1 MKYKNTV
8 LIVRELNRSKAFYKH
23 VLGLRVLL
31 DFNGSITLSNGIVL
45 HSYEIWKDLI
55 RKNNQEIILQ
65 NHASELSF
73 EIEDI
78 DDFMNILKA
87 RNIPLLHPLK
97 EYAWGQRVVRFYDPD
112 GHIIEVGESM
122 KKVVKRFLSQGL
134 SYEETAK
141 LMNVPID
148 YIMEI
153 IAYG

>member
-97 EYAWGQRVVRFYDPD
+97 ECAWGQRVVRFYDPD

-148 YIMEI
+148 YIKEI